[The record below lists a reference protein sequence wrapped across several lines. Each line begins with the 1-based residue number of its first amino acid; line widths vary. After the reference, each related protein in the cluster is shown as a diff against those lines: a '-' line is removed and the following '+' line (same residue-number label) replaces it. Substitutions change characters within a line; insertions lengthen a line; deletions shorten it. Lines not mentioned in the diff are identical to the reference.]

1 MSNSESISGSSSL
14 GQASGQQDQEIDL
27 VDIARAIWSGKW
39 LIIVIT
45 TVFTLLSVQYAKSV
59 PDEYKSSALLV
70 PVSASESSLTKLA
83 GRLGGVASL
92 GGINLGQSGNN
103 NAVHAIELMASW
115 DFLEKFV
122 RENNLEVE
130 VFAATGWDKAQNKLI
145 IDPTVYDEQ
154 SEKWIK
160 PQLLDGGVQGPSGW
174 DLFQRLSGRVSVSQ
188 DAVSGLVQLEIEHY
202 SPYIAQ
208 RWAELLID
216 DINKYFQ
223 LRDKK
228 EAQSSIDYLI
238 KQIEMTNVVEMRGIF
253 YQLVEEK
260 TKTLMLAE
268 IGKEYVFKVLS
279 PPKVAEVKS
288 KPARASIVVLG
299 SVAGLLLSLL
309 IALVRYFKKIRSL

>member
-1 MSNSESISGSSSL
+1 MSNSENNSGSSSL
-14 GQASGQQDQEIDL
+14 DQASVQQDQEIDL
-27 VDIARAIWSGKW
+27 VDLGRAIWSGKW
-39 LIIVIT
+39 LIIVMT
-45 TVFTLLSVQYAKSV
+45 TVFTLISIQYAKSI

-70 PVSASESSLTKLA
+70 PVSASDSSLTKFA
-83 GRLGGVASL
+83 GLASL
-92 GGINLGQSGNN
+92 GGISLGQPGNNN

-115 DFLEKFV
+115 DFLENFV

-130 VFAATGWDKAQNKLI
+130 VFAATGWDKKQNKLI
-145 IDPTVYDEQ
+145 IDPTVYDEI
-154 SEKWIK
+154 SKKWIMLQ
-160 PQLLDGGVQGPSGW
+160 PLDGRVHGPTGW
-174 DLFQRLSGRVSVSQ
+174 DLFQKLVGRISVSQ
-188 DAVSGLVQLEIEHY
+188 DAVSGLVQLEIEHF
-202 SPYIAQ
+202 SPHIAQ

-238 KQIEMTNVVEMRGIF
+238 KQIELTNVVEMRAIF

-279 PPKVAEVKS
+279 PPRVAEVKS

-299 SVAGLLLSLL
+299 SVAGLLLSLI
-309 IALVRYFKKIRSL
+309 IALVRYFKKVKPL